1 MAKGQLT
8 DDEILARVLSKSQ
21 DAVGWVQE
29 KLSIERERVAK
40 YLNGEWPKRNSEG
53 SSSFTSQDVYDSVKM
68 QQAQLLEVF
77 ATGDHIAKFD
87 PDNQMSV
94 ADCLVATEYASYAI
108 FRKNNGYQIFSDIVY
123 NGLTARA
130 GVSKVYWEES
140 FEYSEEKFEGID
152 ELTAHGLAAQED
164 VAEFEATQDPMGTYS
179 GTLIR
184 KVDNSHV
191 AIDVLMPEEFL
202 IEPLAR
208 CILDASYCAHRTPK
222 TRADLIDMG
231 YDKKLVMSLPTD
243 DAKELLFSPEVL
255 ARTGPTKSAETYDSA
270 IQSELDYLVY
280 YESYVR
286 MKIDNA
292 KGVRL
297 YKVCHAGN
305 KLLGKPEE
313 VDKAPFIAY
322 VPLPVPGVFYGD
334 NFAGRVIPVQ
344 NAKTV
349 LMRGVLDH
357 TAITTNPRYAVVN
370 GGLMNPRELL
380 DNRLGGIVNVR
391 RPDSV
396 AALPQANLNPYI
408 YQTLQLLDTSN
419 EKSTGIS
426 ALSQGLNK
434 DAISTQNSQGLV
446 DNMMKASG
454 QRAKIMARNFA
465 NNFLVPLMIEVVR
478 LAILH
483 VKQPEF
489 IEVAG
494 APLQCNVHQW
504 TDRKT
509 CTVSQHLGYG
519 EKDMAAAELGQGYQ
533 MLAKDPALVNM
544 FGPQQRYQ
552 MLSDIAKLK
561 SFTRWPAYLDP
572 NAPPPQPQPDPIKM
586 QEAQAKQ
593 ITAQATVMTAQSAQ
607 AKEQRLVME
616 GQQKNDLKRHDLT
629 MKILD
634 HDRTNNRQDADTAH
648 RIIHDEA
655 ELELQKAQVAL
666 QHHNAEED
674 RTVAIQAQNNK
685 QANKG
690 H

>member
-1 MAKGQLT
+1 MAKGRSLT
-8 DDEILARVLSKSQ
+8 DDEVLARVLSKSQ
-21 DAVGWVQE
+21 DAVGWAQQ
-29 KLSIERERVAK
+29 KLSHERERIAK
-40 YLNGEWPKRNSEG
+40 YLNAEWPRRNSEG
-53 SSSFTSQDVYDSVKM
+53 SSSFTSQDVYDSVRM

-87 PDNQMSV
+87 PDNQMNV
-94 ADCLVATEYASYAI
+94 QDCLVATEYASYCI
-108 FRKNNGYQIFSDIVY
+108 WRSNPGYQIFSDVIY

-130 GVSKVYWEES
+130 GVAKVYWQEEI
-140 FEYSEEKFEGID
+140 EYTEEKFEDID
-152 ELTAHGLAAQED
+152 ELTAHGIAAQDD
-164 VAEFEATQDPMGTYS
+164 VDEFEGAQHPLTGNYH
-179 GTLIR
+179 GTLVR
-184 KVDNSHV
+184 KKDSSKVD
-191 AIDVLMPEEFL
+191 IDVLMPEEFL

-208 CILDASYCAHRTPK
+208 CIENATYCAHRTPK
-222 TRADLIDMG
+222 TRAELIDMG
-231 YDKKLVMSLPTD
+231 YPKKLVMELPTD

-255 ARTGPTKSAETYDSA
+255 ARTGPTKAAETYDSA
-270 IQSELDYLVY
+270 IQTEMDYLVY

-286 MKIDNA
+286 MKIYEG

-305 KLLGKPEE
+305 KLLGDPQE

-322 VPLPVPGVFYGD
+322 VPLQVPGVFYGD
-334 NFAGRVIPVQ
+334 SFAGRVVPVQ

-349 LMRGVLDH
+349 LLRGVLDH
-357 TAITTNPRYAVVN
+357 TAITSNPRFAVVN

-380 DNRLGGIVNVR
+380 DNRMGGIVNVR

-396 AALPQANLNPYI
+396 AALPQASLNPYI
-408 YQTLQLLDTSN
+408 YQTLTLLDSSN

-434 DAISTQNSQGLV
+434 DAISSQNSKGLV

-465 NNFLVPLMIEVVR
+465 NNFLVPLMIEVIR

-504 TDRKT
+504 SDRKT
-509 CTVSQHLGYG
+509 CSVSQHLGYG
-519 EKDMAAAELGQGYQ
+519 EKDMAAAELIQAYQ
-533 MLAKDPALVNM
+533 LMAKDPALGNM
-544 FGPQQRYQ
+544 LGPEQRYA
-552 MLSDIAKLK
+552 MLSDAAKLK
-561 SFTRWPAYLDP
+561 GFTRWPAYLNP
-572 NAPPPQPQPDPIKM
+572 KAPPVQQQPDPIKM

-593 ITAQATVMTAQSAQ
+593 TTAQATVLSAQSAQ
-607 AKEQRLVME
+607 AKEQRLVVE
-616 GQQKNDLKRHDLT
+616 GQQKHELKSHDLT
-629 MKILD
+629 MKVLD
-634 HDRTNNRQDADTAH
+634 HDRTSNRQDADTAH

-655 ELELQKAQVAL
+655 ELKLQAAQIAL
-666 QHHNAEED
+666 QHHNATED
-674 RTVAIQAQNNK
+674 RRAAIQVKNNS
-685 QANKG
+685 KG

>member
-21 DAVGWVQE
+21 DAVGWAQE
-29 KLSIERERVAK
+29 KLSIERERVAR

-108 FRKNNGYQIFSDIVY
+108 FRKNNGYQIFSDVVY

-130 GVSKVYWEES
+130 GVAKVYWEES

-152 ELTAHGLAAQED
+152 ELTAHGLAAQDD
-164 VAEFEATQDPMGTYS
+164 VDEFEATQDPMGTYS

-270 IQSELDYLVY
+270 IQSEMDYLVY

-297 YKVCHAGN
+297 YKVCHAGS
-305 KLLGKPEE
+305 KLLDKPQE

-334 NFAGRVIPVQ
+334 NFAGRVVPVQ

-465 NNFLVPLMIEVVR
+465 NNFLVPLMIEVIR

-494 APLQCNVHQW
+494 APLKCNVHQW

-533 MLAKDPALVNM
+533 MLAKDPALGNM

-586 QEAQAKQ
+586 QEVQAKQ
-593 ITAQATVMTAQSAQ
+593 TTAQAAVITAQSHQV
-607 AKEQRLVME
+607 KEQRLAVE

-629 MKILD
+629 MKVLD

-655 ELELQKAQVAL
+655 ELQLQKAQVAL

-674 RTVAIQAQNNK
+674 RTVAIQAQRTK
-685 QANKG
+685 AHAKA
-690 H
+690 

>member
-1 MAKGQLT
+1 MAKGGQLT
-8 DDEILARVLSKSQ
+8 DDDILARVLSKSQ
-21 DAVGWVQE
+21 DAVGWAQN
-29 KLSIERERVAK
+29 KLSQERERVAK

-53 SSSFTSQDVYDSVKM
+53 SSSFTSQDCYDSVRM

-87 PDNQMSV
+87 PDNQMSIQ
-94 ADCLVATEYASYAI
+94 DCLVATEYASYAI
-108 FRKNNGYQIFSDIVY
+108 FRKNNGYQTFSDIIY

-130 GVSKVYWEES
+130 GVAKVYWEEKL
-140 FEYSEEKFEGID
+140 EYTDEKFDGID
-152 ELTAHGLAAQED
+152 ELTAHGIAAQDD
-164 VAEFEATQDPMGTYS
+164 VDEFDATQDPQTGTYS

-184 KVDNSHV
+184 KKDNSCV

-202 IEPLAR
+202 IDPLAR
-208 CILDASYCAHRTPK
+208 SVETATYCGHRTPK

-255 ARTGPTKSAETYDSA
+255 ARTGPTKAAETYDSP
-270 IQSELDYLVY
+270 IQTELDYLVY

-286 MKIDNA
+286 MQIDKA

-297 YKVCHAGN
+297 YKVCHAGA
-305 KLLGKPEE
+305 KMLGDPQE
-313 VDKAPFIAY
+313 VDKAPFLAY

-334 NFAGRVIPVQ
+334 NFAARVVPVQ

-396 AALPQANLNPYI
+396 TPLPQAGLNPYI
-408 YQTLQLLDTSN
+408 YQTLTLLDTSN

-434 DAISTQNSQGLV
+434 DAISSQNSQGLV

-465 NNFLVPLMIEVVR
+465 NNFLVPLMIEVIR

-489 IEVAG
+489 IEVGG
-494 APLQCNVHQW
+494 APLQCNVQDW

-519 EKDMAAAELGQGYQ
+519 EKDMAAAELGRGYQ
-533 MLAKDPALVNM
+533 MLAKDPALGNM

-552 MLSDIAKLK
+552 LLSDVAKLK
-561 SFTRWPAYLDP
+561 GFTRWPAYLDP
-572 NAPPPQPQPDPIKM
+572 NAPPVQQQPDPIKM

-593 ITAQATVMTAQSAQ
+593 VTAQATVLSAQSAQ
-607 AKEQRLVME
+607 AKEQRLVVE
-616 GQQKNDLKRHDLT
+616 GQQKHELKQHDLV
-629 MKILD
+629 MKALD

-648 RIIHDEA
+648 RIVHDDA
-655 ELELQKAQVAL
+655 ELQLQKAQTAL
-666 QHHNAEED
+666 QAHNAEED
-674 RTVAIQAQNNK
+674 RIINAKKMNTKNGQ
-685 QANKG
+685 
-690 H
+690 